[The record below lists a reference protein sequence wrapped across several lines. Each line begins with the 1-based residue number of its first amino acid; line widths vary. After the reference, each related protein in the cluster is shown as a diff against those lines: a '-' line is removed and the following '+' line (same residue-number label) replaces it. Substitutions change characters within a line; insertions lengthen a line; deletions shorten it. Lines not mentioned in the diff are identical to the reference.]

1 MPAEKVQPLGD
12 VADLLSGGT
21 PSKSAPE
28 FWSGNIPWLTPKDM
42 GNWTGATEEAVSDS
56 AIGNGT
62 RLAPPEASFIAV
74 RGMSLHNEI
83 RIVRAQAPIAFNQD
97 IKAVVPRAGI
107 QPEYLFQVLVSK
119 KPELLR
125 LVEAAGH
132 GTGRLP
138 TDQLLALKV
147 PRFGSKAETAIAEFM
162 GALDDKI
169 DLNRRMS
176 DTLERMARAIFRS
189 WFVDFDPVRAKMEGR
204 ETGLAADVAALFP
217 ERFGDSGLPEGWE
230 TRKIGELPVRI
241 AMGPFGSRIKT
252 ENFTAVGVPV
262 IRGGNLTDGFVDDN
276 FVYVTPEKAEE
287 LRSAAAF
294 PGDIVI
300 THRGTLGQVGKIP
313 SRSRF
318 DKYIVSQSQMLLG
331 SNNGYLSLHYIF
343 EFLRSVA
350 GLNALLSNTTTTGV
364 PAIGRPST
372 SLRAIEL
379 IYPPEFILVK
389 FDQIMQALEARQVAG
404 KMESETL
411 AALRNVLLPKLMSG
425 DVRIRDA
432 EKLVDEAGG

>member
-83 RIVRAQAPIAFNQD
+83 RIVRANAPIAFNQD

-119 KPELLR
+119 KPELLG

-147 PRFGSKAETAIAEFM
+147 PRFGSKAETAIAEFI

-169 DLNRRMS
+169 DLNRRMN
-176 DTLERMARAIFRS
+176 DTLERMARAIFKS
-189 WFVDFDPVRAKMEGR
+189 WFVDFDPVRIKMDGR
-204 ETGLAADVAALFP
+204 DTGLADDVAALFP
-217 ERFGDSGLPEGWE
+217 DAFDEGEGRILPKGWAISSIGQEVDVVGGNTPSTKDVEYWGGQFSFATPKDLSDLNAPILLGTERHLTESGVRRVSSGLLPPGTVLMSSRAPIGYVAISSIPVCVNQGFAAMVCKRSIGPVYAYFWTLFSMEEIKGRANGSTFAEISKSTFRETTFVRPPEPLAEIFEKLAAPIFDRISINLYNSRALSE
-230 TRKIGELPVRI
+230 TRDL
-241 AMGPFGSRIKT
+241 
-252 ENFTAVGVPV
+252 
-262 IRGGNLTDGFVDDN
+262 
-276 FVYVTPEKAEE
+276 
-287 LRSAAAF
+287 
-294 PGDIVI
+294 
-300 THRGTLGQVGKIP
+300 
-313 SRSRF
+313 
-318 DKYIVSQSQMLLG
+318 
-331 SNNGYLSLHYIF
+331 
-343 EFLRSVA
+343 
-350 GLNALLSNTTTTGV
+350 
-364 PAIGRPST
+364 
-372 SLRAIEL
+372 
-379 IYPPEFILVK
+379 
-389 FDQIMQALEARQVAG
+389 
-404 KMESETL
+404 
-411 AALRNVLLPKLMSG
+411 LLPKLMSG
-425 DVRIRDA
+425 EVGIRGA
-432 EKLVDEAGG
+432 EKLVSEAGA